1 MSLPTDTLYFYSQS
15 ADKAPGKGANESVAN
30 PAAYRKLA
38 QRPGWRRVLS
48 NFHVCPF
55 LFEGAHYRTVEH
67 AFQAAKIRLADPQA
81 ARAFTVESGTELG
94 VRGDGLD
101 ARKQRKMVRLDP
113 RQLAAWNAMSA
124 RVMARAQAAK
134 FAQCEGAREVLL
146 DTQQAQL
153 WHVMPRAKP
162 VRFADLERVRD
173 RLRGLE
179 RRLQT

>member
-1 MSLPTDTLYFYSQS
+1 M
-15 ADKAPGKGANESVAN
+15 
-30 PAAYRKLA
+30 
-38 QRPGWRRVLS
+38 
-48 NFHVCPF
+48 
-55 LFEGAHYRTVEH
+55 
-67 AFQAAKIRLADPQA
+67 
-81 ARAFTVESGTELG
+81 
-94 VRGDGLD
+94 RGDGLD